1 LLERE
6 EVAIKKANAQRWTLV
21 LQDVLMSISLP
32 CAPVA
37 IMGTGF
43 GSEAAGF
50 TNENPDFP
58 FHHLDAV
65 QCGVLN
71 LAMGT
76 DFCLH
81 PLLTNQRM
89 V

>member
-1 LLERE
+1 M
-6 EVAIKKANAQRWTLV
+6 VAIEGEIGNLDKDLS
-21 LQDVLMSISLP
+21 MSISLP
-32 CAPVA
+32 GASITVVR
-37 IMGTGF
+37 IGF

-58 FHHLDAV
+58 FNHLDAI

-71 LAMGT
+71 FAMGA

-81 PLLTNQRM
+81 PLLTIQRM

>member
-1 LLERE
+1 M
-6 EVAIKKANAQRWTLV
+6 VAFEGEIGNLDKDLS
-21 LQDVLMSISLP
+21 MSIPLP
-32 CAPVA
+32 GAPVA
-37 IMGTGF
+37 VVRTGF
-43 GSEAAGF
+43 CSEAAGL

-58 FHHLDAV
+58 FNHLDAI

-71 LAMGT
+71 FAMGT
-76 DFCLH
+76 DFCFH

>member
-1 LLERE
+1 
-6 EVAIKKANAQRWTLV
+6 
-21 LQDVLMSISLP
+21 
-32 CAPVA
+32 
-37 IMGTGF
+37 MGTGF

-50 TNENPDFP
+50 TNENPEFP
-58 FHHLDAV
+58 FNHLDAV